1 MNRSWSVVLLILLA
15 ISFTLSCGSSPRQL
29 QNITIA
35 QTTNGQQVQF
45 VATGTFS
52 ASPRT
57 VTPLPVDWTMG
68 LMAPPP
74 KQYTYTLSTQPFV
87 FNCAS
92 PGLQTTVAFAPPDPS
107 APSNGSAVH
116 VITAAATFTCP

>member
-68 LMAPPP
+68 LMAHVRIVESADNGEDLAGGRDA
-74 KQYTYTLSTQPFV
+74 K
-87 FNCAS
+87 
-92 PGLQTTVAFAPPDPS
+92 PDP
-107 APSNGSAVH
+107 APEFGRPVGDPARLARPDPLH
-116 VITAAATFTCP
+116 RAL